1 MLDAYELTRRERQ
14 ISHLVSYG
22 LSTGEIAARL
32 GLSPHTVRDYLKR
45 IFEKV
50 GVSSRGELVG
60 RIYAEHYGPRLDASI
75 VESLAG
81 DATASRRDV
90 PAGSAS
96 SRAAVGCLTPRAARA
111 ARSAGRD
118 SRPRA

>member
-81 DATASRRDV
+81 DATA
-90 PAGSAS
+90 
-96 SRAAVGCLTPRAARA
+96 
-111 ARSAGRD
+111 
-118 SRPRA
+118 